1 MTSRPDYALAIH
13 GGAGAKPGRDYSEV
27 EVHLATL
34 IKEGEAMLD
43 AGASAID
50 SVEAMVSALEVSG
63 LYVAG
68 RGSAPNAAGYVE
80 MDAAIMDGS
89 ANRAGAVAGV
99 RDLKSPIQAA
109 RAVLEYT
116 PHVLLSGSGADH
128 FCKQAGLDQVED
140 PDNWYRLPVGVE
152 ADETTTDELV
162 HGTVGAV
169 AMDREGRL
177 AAATSTG
184 GLFGKREGRIGDTPL
199 IGLGT
204 WADATVTVSCTGLG
218 EYFMLSAVAHD
229 VSARMRYGGEEIKQ
243 AVTSSLDSVAK
254 RGGDGGVIAIDNAGT
269 IVMQYNSKGMKCA
282 SVKSGEAANVHIFDP
297 LGRVGAS
304 SS

>member
-1 MTSRPDYALAIH
+1 MTQRPHYALAIH
-13 GGAGAKPGRDYSEV
+13 GGAGAKPGRDYTEV
-27 EVHLATL
+27 EAHLATL

-43 AGASAID
+43 AGASALD
-50 SVEAMVSALEVSG
+50 TVEAMVSALEVSG

-80 MDAAIMDGS
+80 MDAAIMDGR

-99 RDLKSPIQAA
+99 RDLKNPIQAA
-109 RAVLEYT
+109 RAVLEKT

-128 FCKQAGLDQVED
+128 FCQQAGLEQVED
-140 PDNWYRLPVGVE
+140 ASQWYRLPVGVE

-204 WADATVTVSCTGLG
+204 WADETVTVSCTGLG

-229 VSARMRYGGEEIKQ
+229 VSARMRYAGEGLRQ
-243 AVTSSLDSVAK
+243 AVISSLDLVAK
-254 RGGDGGVIAIDNAGT
+254 RGGDGGVIAIDQAGT
-269 IVMQYNSKGMKCA
+269 IVMNYNSEGMKCA
-282 SVKSGEAANVHIFDP
+282 SVKSGEAARVSIFDARE
-297 LGRVGAS
+297 RV
-304 SS
+304 

>member
-1 MTSRPDYALAIH
+1 MTNRPDYALAIH

-27 EVHLATL
+27 EVHLAAL

-43 AGASAID
+43 TGATALD
-50 SVEAMVSALEVSG
+50 TVEAMVSALEVSG

-109 RAVLEYT
+109 RAVLTHT
-116 PHVLLSGSGADH
+116 PHVLLAGLGADH
-128 FCKQAGLDQVED
+128 FCKQAGLDRVED
-140 PDNWYRLPVGVE
+140 PDHWYRLPVGVE
-152 ADETTTDELV
+152 VEETTSDELV

-204 WADATVTVSCTGLG
+204 WADETVAISCTGLG

-229 VSARMRYGGEEIKQ
+229 VSARMRYAKEDLNQ
-243 AVTSSLDSVAK
+243 AVTSSLDLIAQ
-254 RGGDGGVIAIDNAGT
+254 RGGDGGVIAIDHAGT
-269 IVMQYNSKGMKCA
+269 IIMSYNSEGMKCA
-282 SVKSGEAANVHIFDP
+282 SVKSGEAARVSIFDAR
-297 LGRVGAS
+297 GRV
-304 SS
+304 